1 MKVLFITSGSQ
12 PMPAT
17 KGGAVETL
25 VEGLL
30 ERNETG
36 KKFNFE
42 VISIYDEKAVEESH
56 RYKKTKFIYVKRN
69 QTMNKISNLIAACI
83 YKTTKISINTKGDY
97 ITRIKKIIKKNH
109 YDKIIIQNDAKLVI
123 PVSNVTNAQII
134 LHLHNDYLNE
144 NIKKCEE
151 ILGKCHRVFVV
162 SEYIKK
168 CVLTIKNSESQ
179 KIKVIKNCTDTE
191 IFNPSAHLIDER
203 NQLRSKYGIKKDDIV
218 LLFSGRLT
226 KTKGV
231 KELIESFSKIK
242 EKNIKLLIAGSSWYG
257 VNTKVKYVR
266 ELEILTKSLS
276 DKIVFTGFVPYKELA
291 KVHAIADMALV
302 PSIWEEP
309 AGLVVI
315 EAMSSSLPLII
326 TNSGGMPEYVND
338 ECAIIVERDNNLI
351 ESLKK
356 GIEELIHSKV
366 KREKMGEAGR
376 KHVVELF
383 NKEQYYN
390 DFCKYLFEEK
400 S

>member
-30 ERNETG
+30 EQNETD
-36 KKFNFE
+36 KKFDFE
-42 VISIYDEKAVEESH
+42 VISIYDKKALEESY
-56 RYKKTKFIYVKRN
+56 RYKNTKFIHVKHN
-69 QTMNKISNLIAACI
+69 QTIKKMSNLIATCI
-83 YKTTKISINTKGDY
+83 YKATKIRINTSGDY
-97 ITRIKKIIKKNH
+97 IMRIKRIIEKNH
-109 YDKIIIQNDAKLVI
+109 YDKIIIQNAAQLVV
-123 PVSNVTNAQII
+123 PVSKVTKAQII

-144 NIKKCEE
+144 SIKNCEE
-151 ILGKCHRVFVV
+151 ILEKCHRVFVV

-191 IFNPSAHLIDER
+191 RFNPSSHLSNER
-203 NQLRSKYGIKKDDIV
+203 NQLRSKYGIKKDDTV
-218 LLFSGRLT
+218 LFFSGRLT

-231 KELIESFSKIK
+231 KELVESFSKIK
-242 EKNIKLLIAGSSWYG
+242 EENVKLLISGSSWYG
-257 VNTKVKYVR
+257 VNTKVRYVR
-266 ELEILTKSLS
+266 ELETLTKTLK
-276 DKIVFTGFVPYKELA
+276 DKIVFTGFVPYKEIS
-291 KVHAIADMALV
+291 KIHAIADIALV

-315 EAMSSSLPLII
+315 EAMSSGLPLII
-326 TNSGGMPEYVND
+326 TNSGGMPEYVTD

-356 GIEELIHSKV
+356 AIEELIRSEV
-366 KREKMGEAGR
+366 KRKEMGLAGR
-376 KHVVELF
+376 THVVEFF

-390 DFCKYLFEEK
+390 DFCKYLFE
-400 S
+400 

>member
-30 ERNETG
+30 ERNEIG
-36 KKFNFE
+36 KKFDFE
-42 VISIYDEKAVEESH
+42 VISIYDEKAVEESY
-56 RYKKTKFIYVKRN
+56 RYKKTKFIHVKRN
-69 QTMNKISNLIAACI
+69 QTINKMSNLIAACV

-97 ITRIKKIIKKNH
+97 IARVKKIIKKNH
-109 YDKIIIQNDAKLVI
+109 YDKIIIQNDAQLVI

-134 LHLHNDYLNE
+134 LHLHNDYLNK

-151 ILGKCHRVFVV
+151 ILRKCHRVFVV
-162 SEYIKK
+162 SEYIKN

-179 KIKVIKNCTDTE
+179 KIKVIKNCTNIE
-191 IFNPSAHLIDER
+191 SFNPSAHLMGER

-231 KELIESFSKIK
+231 KELIEAFSKIK

-257 VNTKVKYVR
+257 VNKKVRYVR
-266 ELEILTKSLS
+266 ELEMLTKSLS
-276 DKIVFTGFVPYKELA
+276 DKIVFTGFVPYKELP
-291 KVHAIADMALV
+291 KVHAIADIALV

-315 EAMSSSLPLII
+315 EAMSSGLPLII
-326 TNSGGMPEYVND
+326 TNSGGMPEYVTD

-351 ESLKK
+351 ESLQKS
-356 GIEELIHSKV
+356 IEELMHSKS
-366 KREKMGEAGR
+366 KRENMGYLGR
-376 KHVVELF
+376 EHVVEFF

-390 DFCKYLFEEK
+390 DFCKYLSEEK